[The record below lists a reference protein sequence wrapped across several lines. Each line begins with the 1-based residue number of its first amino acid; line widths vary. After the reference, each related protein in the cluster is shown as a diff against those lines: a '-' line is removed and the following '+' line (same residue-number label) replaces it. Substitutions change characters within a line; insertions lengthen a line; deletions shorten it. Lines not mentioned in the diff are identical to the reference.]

1 MANFPI
7 HAFLAAT
14 LALTAGCIMPG
25 MGKNLMDDTSGD
37 PDTCGGA
44 SITGSP
50 HEGAYD
56 LCAAT
61 GGGANASITLDMLPD
76 CEDCGAIFQV
86 MDLSVVDGSCEAGDA
101 ALAVVDSAWVDAGN
115 QVMAWAVNSG
125 GTIQGA
131 CTYHIDSVGTPD
143 AYSQMTFQ
151 GSVTAHVVAV
161 LSNGT
166 TEEADVTIAG
176 MDITPLY

>member
-1 MANFPI
+1 MLHPGHN
-7 HAFLAAT
+7 
-14 LALTAGCIMPG
+14 LTIQRLGHGDLRPVERARLLQPG
-25 MGKNLMDDTSGD
+25 DTGT
-37 PDTCGGA
+37 P
-44 SITGSP
+44 
-50 HEGAYD
+50 
-56 LCAAT
+56 LR
-61 GGGANASITLDMLPD
+61 
-76 CEDCGAIFQV
+76 
-86 MDLSVVDGSCEAGDA
+86 AGDA